1 MTELERRLHAL
12 APYVELP
19 EDPDL
24 QAAVGARI
32 AARRS
37 PRLRRAV
44 ALGLA
49 LVALAIG
56 IAFAV
61 PPARSG
67 ILRFLGFG
75 GVRIEFVDK
84 LPVAPV
90 RNELDLGL
98 LTTLSAARDAVSYR
112 ILISDLLGGP
122 DEVHLRGDQVGFV
135 YRTKEGVK
143 LLVTQFPG
151 TETSGLVKKL
161 YTPRTRIFYAP
172 VGGSPGYWIT
182 GAPHAFLYLDKR
194 GRVIQQT
201 LYLAGDTLLWQH
213 GGLTLRLEGRISLG
227 QALRIARS
235 LR

>member
-12 APYVELP
+12 APHLELP
-19 EDPDL
+19 EEPDL
-24 QAAVGARI
+24 RSALRARI
-32 AARRS
+32 ATQRS

-44 ALGLA
+44 AVGLA
-49 LVALAIG
+49 LIALAIG

-75 GVRIEFVDK
+75 AVRIEFVDK
-84 LPVAPV
+84 LPAAPV
-90 RNELDLGL
+90 RNQLDLGP
-98 LTTLSAARDAVSYR
+98 LTTLSGARDAVSYR
-112 ILISDLLGGP
+112 ILTSDLLGAP

-135 YRTKEGVK
+135 YRTKQGIK

-151 TETSGLVKKL
+151 QESPGLVKKL
-161 YTPRTRIFYAP
+161 YTPRTRISYAP

-194 GRVIQQT
+194 GRVIEQT
-201 LYLAGDTLLWQH
+201 LYLAGNTLLWQH
-213 GGLTLRLEGRISLG
+213 GEVTLRLEGRISLG

-235 LR
+235 FS